1 MGGRKERQK
10 GGRGNAPDTCLGLS
24 SENSFS
30 HDHFTLSDL
39 VLSISLLQ

>member
-1 MGGRKERQK
+1 MEGRKD
-10 GGRGNAPDTCLGLS
+10 GREEEEVPQTHLGLS

-39 VLSISLLQ
+39 ALSILLLQ